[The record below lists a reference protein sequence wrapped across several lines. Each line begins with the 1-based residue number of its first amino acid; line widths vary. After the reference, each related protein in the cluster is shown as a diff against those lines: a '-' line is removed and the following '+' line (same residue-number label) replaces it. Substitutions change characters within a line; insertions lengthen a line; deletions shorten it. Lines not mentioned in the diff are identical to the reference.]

1 MIETLV
7 LTLALASSGSLPV
20 DVVATANPA
29 LAAATKP
36 AKKKAKT
43 APADEVPPLVEPPVA
58 EPATAAPAPAPVETA
73 PAAQPA
79 PAAVEHVGT
88 EAAPPAADTGAAE
101 PRDVEL
107 RLRKLADQLAADTSK
122 LSRNPRYLRFAVLP
136 FEAVDA
142 DSKDKGLGLVV
153 TDVLATTLL
162 RDHRLALVERARLN
176 AVLGEMALQQTG
188 VTDDSKAAEVGK
200 IANADVLILGQVA
213 LLGDRYKVTA
223 KMLETETARVAS
235 VVETDLPAADLVALS
250 SNAVVLRSKAD
261 AAFRSVVLPGWGQ
274 HYNQEATK
282 GWVFTGVTGA
292 LLLGGIGFETAG
304 LLTHLL
310 YYVPYTPE
318 SDNFASSGDP
328 QFQRNLQ
335 DRYNLAQTQFV
346 VGHVLLGA
354 TAAVWAYNVLDAY
367 ISGVEGSEMLGSA
380 GD

>member
-1 MIETLV
+1 MIESLV
-7 LTLALASSGSLPV
+7 LTLALSCPASLPV
-20 DVVATANPA
+20 ECVAGASSWV
-29 LAAATKP
+29 AAAKKAA
-36 AKKKAKT
+36 AKKKPKAT
-43 APADEVPPLVEPPVA
+43 EPAATPIEDAPPLVAPEDSTPAPVV
-58 EPATAAPAPAPVETA
+58 AAPAPA
-73 PAAQPA
+73 AAEPA
-79 PAAVEHVGT
+79 PATPERAETSTT
-88 EAAPPAADTGAAE
+88 EAE

-107 RLRKLADQLAADTSK
+107 RLRKMGDQLAADTSK
-122 LSRNPRYLRFAVLP
+122 LSKNARYLRFAVLP

-142 DSKDKGLGLVV
+142 DSKEKGLGLVV

-188 VTDDSKAAEVGK
+188 VTDETKAAEVGK

-223 KMLETETARVAS
+223 KMLETETATVVS

-261 AAFRSVVLPGWGQ
+261 AAFRSAVLPGWGQ

-292 LLLGGIGFETAG
+292 LLLGGVGFETAG

-310 YYVPYTPE
+310 YYTPYKPE
-318 SDNFASSGDP
+318 DDNLTAGSDK
-328 QFQRNLQ
+328 FQQNLQ
-335 DRYNLAQTQFV
+335 GRYQLAQTQFV

-354 TAAVWAYNVLDAY
+354 TAAVWAYNILDAY